1 MLDVGTDEVRLFL
14 HLLAATIWVGGQ
26 LVLAGLVHPL
36 RALSP
41 DAPAAAANAFARIAW
56 PAYAVLVLTG
66 IWNIAAVDA
75 TAATGEYRR
84 VLVLKLVVVAL
95 SGATALA
102 HSRARSRRGLA
113 VFGALTGL
121 TALLALLLGVL
132 LRG

>member
-14 HLLAATIWVGGQ
+14 HLLAASIWVGGQ

-66 IWNIAAVDA
+66 IWNIAAVDGTVA
-75 TAATGEYRR
+75 TGSTAASWCSSSSSWRCPAPLRWPTHARGPAEGWQS
-84 VLVLKLVVVAL
+84 
-95 SGATALA
+95 SG
-102 HSRARSRRGLA
+102 R
-113 VFGALTGL
+113 
-121 TALLALLLGVL
+121 
-132 LRG
+132 